1 MTKGSKGKKKD
12 NTLSNLLDLLD
23 LADRAVE
30 KFTGKNIP
38 AWLNYLQE
46 QAEVEGQKSETGVIG
61 EGSVFADPYAVLGLP
76 QNASVEQ
83 VKRRY
88 RQLSMVY
95 HPDREGGYNEAM
107 KRVNQAYQEI
117 MKRVTTR
124 DNDCVGQGGS

>member
-1 MTKGSKGKKKD
+1 MAKGSKGKKKG
-12 NTLSNLLDLLD
+12 NALSNLLDLFD
-23 LADRAVE
+23 LADSAVE

-38 AWLNYLQE
+38 DWLNYLQE
-46 QAEVEGQKSETGVIG
+46 QAKVEGQKSETSVIG

-95 HPDREGGYNEAM
+95 HPDREGGYDEAM
-107 KRVNQAYQEI
+107 KRVNQAYQQI
-117 MKRVTTR
+117 MKRVSAH
-124 DNDCVGQGGS
+124 DND